1 MQELQMTKSF
11 QKYRNIPVKQDTFE
25 ELVKLGT
32 WGDTGDT
39 LIRKLLQNQN
49 LVKLSA
55 EESHSKL

>member
-1 MQELQMTKSF
+1 MTKSF

-55 EESHSKL
+55 EESH